1 MSQHAGARPV
11 NGGDEDGPSA
21 QAVSPSGALRGSG
34 APPWAR
40 RWRATAGVVAAVAI
54 LVLVDGTANA
64 AATQRKPSKTE
75 IATVAAGPSTGADH
89 GEFVV
94 IHQDGTRQ
102 IRRWQWGE
110 VVTLDDSSIMAG
122 SADGFTSEYQIN
134 TGVIIE
140 GLAIGETVTVVGT
153 VDGPPTDSTP

>member
-54 LVLVDGTANA
+54 LVLVDG
-64 AATQRKPSKTE
+64 TE

-153 VDGPPTDSTP
+153 VDDPPTDSTP